1 MGVKAATEAYLL
13 ARGQEKTPVLWRG
26 FRVMVSDGTK
36 IIIPRTAETIAAY
49 GLPSGRTGNAYYPQI
64 HAVGFFDLATRT
76 FAGADLSSG
85 KPDERGAVLRHATA
99 NPEATLYLHDAGCNG
114 VAYLFQVS
122 RLPGHAVLMTLKM
135 GDLGGEVA
143 AFRRSKLRSR
153 IITLTLNRNHLTH
166 YPELAPFAGASF
178 QVRLLR
184 QPGSST
190 LRSQIL
196 VTTLLDEEAYPRHEL
211 ILLHLQRGR
220 IEFGFRH
227 LKTLTFIEHIRKFK
241 LRRILQHIGGALL
254 AYNLAAILR
263 NAAKPPELF
272 PDQEGTAMPAFSAA
286 FHTMKDVIK
295 MAAAGLKAWTEWEW
309 RKVLLPIASSRYK
322 YRPFRIRPRITQFP
336 SSVFTRQKTS
346 VLHDERRK
354 ARELARD
361 LKRIKV
367 FYSLLISMLCLK

>member
-1 MGVKAATEAYLL
+1 MGVKATHEACLF
-13 ARGQEKTPVLWRG
+13 ARDQEKTPVLWRG

-36 IIIPRTAETIAAY
+36 IIIPRTEETITAY

-76 FAGADLSSG
+76 FSTADFSSG
-85 KPDERGAVLRHATA
+85 KPDERGSVLRHAAA
-99 NPEATLYLHDAGCNG
+99 NPETTLYLQDAGYNG
-114 VAYLFQVS
+114 VAYLFQMS

-135 GDLGGEVA
+135 GDMGGEVA
-143 AFRRSKLRSR
+143 AFRRSKRRSHV
-153 IITLTLNRNHLTH
+153 ITLKLQRLQVAR
-166 YPELAPFAGASF
+166 YPELAPFVDTSF

-196 VTTLLDEEAYPRHEL
+196 VTTLLDEDAYPHHEL

-227 LKTLTFIEHIRKFK
+227 LKTLTFIEHLRKFK

-272 PDQEGTAMPAFSAA
+272 PDQEGTAMPALSAA
-286 FHTMKDVIK
+286 FHAMKDVIM
-295 MAAAGLKAWTEWEW
+295 MAAAGVTAWGDREW
-309 RKVLLPIASSRYK
+309 RKILLPVASSRYK

-346 VLHDERRK
+346 VLHDELRK

-367 FYSLLISMLCLK
+367 FYSLLISTLCLK